1 MCHVPCAL
9 RSPPLPP
16 MHPTQPHVTSRH
28 ITTEDNIVPPTG
40 YPNPYTEIVIRTQCP
55 LSMHPMTGTE
65 LSSRNHINILSSD
78 IVIALPGS
86 SGTWSE
92 IQLAIR
98 YVSLRKRAAARRAKR
113 PKREVPAAPRIPP
126 KHA

>member
-1 MCHVPCAL
+1 M
-9 RSPPLPP
+9 PPA
-16 MHPTQPHVTSRH
+16 
-28 ITTEDNIVPPTG
+28 G

-98 YVSLRKRAAARRAKR
+98 CVAWRGASRAIR
-113 PKREVPAAPRIPP
+113 VY
-126 KHA
+126 